1 MHQRRINS
9 YWSHSQDWNCLFLLL
24 VWRLIY
30 WNWSYGVTF
39 QETWPSTLIWTWR
52 VIGERGGASSE
63 ERLWKWDAGG
73 IKAVVTVLDTV
84 LLGAAAE
91 GKYAKEKK
99 KSRGAESLSKDGRS
113 FASTTKT
120 TTCRRRVWSNNAST
134 IKDWGCCCT
143 LGVFL
148 LLLCG
153 IFRDETLN

>member
-1 MHQRRINS
+1 MLLITFTGLKLFVPPSGLKADILKLILWGHIPGNITFDLNLDSESYRGVGGPAVRRGCEN
-9 YWSHSQDWNCLFLLL
+9 
-24 VWRLIY
+24 
-30 WNWSYGVTF
+30 
-39 QETWPSTLIWTWR
+39 ETLAGQKQWLRFWTR
-52 VIGERGGASSE
+52 FC
-63 ERLWKWDAGG
+63 
-73 IKAVVTVLDTV
+73 
-84 LLGAAAE
+84 LGAAAE